1 MLKTSQKLL
10 WQLAASLLI
19 AIPIFAQT
27 HPASN
32 RRTVISPE
40 SREQVRKI
48 IPAIGLVQVR
58 VPEDADKKLRP
69 RGSAVIIRKDGL
81 VITNLHVV
89 MRDNS
94 TKLFDEIYLSLPEN
108 SKADAAAA
116 PKQYKLTSLLLN
128 EERDLAL
135 MRIVTKDEAEQ
146 KALNLPVIEFADAS
160 KLDLLDDLFILGFP
174 EKGGTTITVNY
185 GVVEGR
191 DALDEWIK
199 TDARLIHGNSGGAAV
214 DGSGKLIGIP
224 TRVEVD
230 RDEEKTYGAV
240 GYLRPVHLVTAM
252 IARWQEMELRNAR
265 MKAVVAGSTKE
276 TSPMKAWAANAEQFK
291 LSGTVRSIQGKPLT
305 GVKIGLAWA
314 GKEFNS
320 NDLISWCESNPEGQ
334 FSLEKTLPIGRY
346 NLRAKAD
353 GFDSINVEMN
363 LIRGVTPITIELK
376 PSK

>member
-10 WQLAASLLI
+10 WQIAASLMLTL
-19 AIPIFAQT
+19 PIFAQT
-27 HPASN
+27 HPVAN

-108 SKADAAAA
+108 SKTDAAAA

-135 MRIVTKDEAEQ
+135 MRIVTKDESEP
-146 KALNLPVIEFADAS
+146 LNLPVIEFADAN
-160 KLDLLDDLFILGFP
+160 KLDLLDDIFILGFP

-214 DGSGKLIGIP
+214 DASGKLIGIP

-240 GYLRPVHLVTAM
+240 GYLRPINLVTAM
-252 IARWQEMELRNAR
+252 IARWQEQELRNAR
-265 MKAVVAGSTKE
+265 MKAVLAGSTKE
-276 TSPMKAWAANAEQFK
+276 TAPMKARAANVEQFK
-291 LSGTVRSIQGKPLT
+291 LFGTVRSIQGKPLT
-305 GVKIGLAWA
+305 GVKVGIAFSGQ
-314 GKEFNS
+314 EFNS
-320 NDLISWCESNPEGQ
+320 NDLISWCESNAEGQ
-334 FSLEKTLPIGRY
+334 FSLEKTLPVGRY

-363 LIRGVTPITIELK
+363 LTKGVTPITIELK
-376 PSK
+376 PAK

>member
-1 MLKTSQKLL
+1 MLKTSQKFI
-10 WQLAASLLI
+10 WQLAAMLMI
-19 AIPIFAQT
+19 ALPIFAQT
-27 HPASN
+27 HQASN
-32 RRTVISPE
+32 RRTVISSE

-94 TKLFDEIYLSLPEN
+94 TKLFDEIYLCLPEN
-108 SKADAAAA
+108 SRTDAAAVA
-116 PKQYKLTSLLLN
+116 KQYKLTALLLN

-135 MRIVTKDEAEQ
+135 MRIVTKDETEP
-146 KALNLPVIEFADAS
+146 LNLPVIEFADPN
-160 KLDLLDDLFILGFP
+160 KLDLLDDIFILGFP

-214 DGSGKLIGIP
+214 DSTGKLIGIP

-240 GYLRPVHLVTAM
+240 GYLRPINLVTAM
-252 IARWQEMELRNAR
+252 IVRWQEQELRNAR
-265 MKAVVAGSTKE
+265 MKAVLAGSTKE
-276 TSPMKAWAANAEQFK
+276 TSPMKALATSAGQFK
-291 LSGTVRSIQGKPLT
+291 LFGTVRSIQGKPLA
-305 GVKIGLAWA
+305 GVKVGLAWS
-314 GKEFNS
+314 GQEFIS
-320 NDLISWCESNPEGQ
+320 NDLISWCESNAEGQ
-334 FSLEKTLPIGRY
+334 FSLEKTLPFGRY

-363 LIRGVTPITIELK
+363 LTKGVTPITIELK

>member
-10 WQLAASLLI
+10 WQLAASLIL
-19 AIPIFAQT
+19 ALPIFAQT
-27 HPASN
+27 HQASN

-69 RGSAVIIRKDGL
+69 RGSAVVIRKDGL

-108 SKADAAAA
+108 SKTDAATV
-116 PKQYKLTSLLLN
+116 PKQYRLTSLLLN

-135 MRIVTKDEAEQ
+135 MRIVPKDASEL
-146 KALNLPVIEFADAS
+146 LNLPVIEFADAN

-214 DGSGKLIGIP
+214 DSTGKLIGIP

-240 GYLRPVHLVTAM
+240 GYLRPINLVTAM
-252 IARWQEMELRNAR
+252 IARWQEQELRNAR
-265 MKAVVAGSTKE
+265 MKAVLAGTTKE
-276 TSPMKAWAANAEQFK
+276 TSPMKAVAANAEQFK
-291 LSGTVRSIQGKPLT
+291 LFGTVRSIQGKLLT
-305 GVKIGLAWA
+305 GVKVGLALS
-314 GKEFNS
+314 GKEYNS
-320 NDLISWCESNPEGQ
+320 NDLISWCESNAEGQ
-334 FSLEKTLPIGRY
+334 FSLEKTLPVGRY

-353 GFDSINVEMN
+353 GFDSMNVEMN
-363 LIRGVTPITIELK
+363 LTKGVTPITIELK
-376 PSK
+376 QSK

>member
-10 WQLAASLLI
+10 WQLAASLIL
-19 AIPIFAQT
+19 ALPIFAQT
-27 HPASN
+27 HQASN

-58 VPEDADKKLRP
+58 IPEDADKKFRP
-69 RGSAVIIRKDGL
+69 RGSAVVIRKDGL

-108 SKADAAAA
+108 SKTDAAAT
-116 PKQYKLTSLLLN
+116 PKQYRLTSLLLN

-135 MRIVTKDEAEQ
+135 MRIVPKDES
-146 KALNLPVIEFADAS
+146 KPLNLPVIEFADAN

-214 DGSGKLIGIP
+214 DATGKLIGIP

-240 GYLRPVHLVTAM
+240 GYLRPINLVTAM
-252 IARWQEMELRNAR
+252 ITRWQEQELRNAR
-265 MKAVVAGSTKE
+265 MKAVLAGSTKE
-276 TSPMKAWAANAEQFK
+276 TSPMKAIASNAEQFK
-291 LSGTVRSIQGKPLT
+291 LFGTVRSIQGKPLT
-305 GVKIGLAWA
+305 GVKVGLALS
-314 GKEFNS
+314 GKEYNS
-320 NDLISWCESNPEGQ
+320 NDLISWCESNAEGQ
-334 FSLEKTLPIGRY
+334 FALEKTLPVGRY

-353 GFDSINVEMN
+353 GFDSMNVEMN
-363 LIRGVTPITIELK
+363 LTKGVTPITIELK
-376 PSK
+376 QSR

>member
-1 MLKTSQKLL
+1 MLKTSQKFI
-10 WQLAASLLI
+10 WQLAAMLMI
-19 AIPIFAQT
+19 ALPIFAQT
-27 HPASN
+27 HQASN
-32 RRTVISPE
+32 RRTVISSE

-94 TKLFDEIYLSLPEN
+94 TKLFDEIYLCLPEN
-108 SKADAAAA
+108 SRTDAAAVA
-116 PKQYKLTSLLLN
+116 KQYKLTALLLN

-135 MRIVTKDEAEQ
+135 MRIVTKDETEP
-146 KALNLPVIEFADAS
+146 LNLPVIEFADPN
-160 KLDLLDDLFILGFP
+160 KLDLLDDIFILGFP

-214 DGSGKLIGIP
+214 DSTGKLIGIP

-240 GYLRPVHLVTAM
+240 GYLRPINLVTAM
-252 IARWQEMELRNAR
+252 IVRWQEQELRNVR
-265 MKAVVAGSTKE
+265 MKAVLAGSTKE
-276 TSPMKAWAANAEQFK
+276 TSPMKALATSAGQFK
-291 LSGTVRSIQGKPLT
+291 LFGTVRSIQGKPLA
-305 GVKIGLAWA
+305 GVKVGLAWS
-314 GKEFNS
+314 GQEFIS
-320 NDLISWCESNPEGQ
+320 NDLISWCESNAEGQ
-334 FSLEKTLPIGRY
+334 FSLEKTLPFGRY

-363 LIRGVTPITIELK
+363 LTKGVTPITIELK

>member
-10 WQLAASLLI
+10 WQLAASLIL
-19 AIPIFAQT
+19 ALPIFAQT
-27 HPASN
+27 YQASN

-69 RGSAVIIRKDGL
+69 RGSAVVIRKDGL

-108 SKADAAAA
+108 SKTDAATV
-116 PKQYKLTSLLLN
+116 PKQYRLTSLLLN

-135 MRIVTKDEAEQ
+135 MRIVPKDQSEP
-146 KALNLPVIEFADAS
+146 LNLPVIEFADAN

-214 DGSGKLIGIP
+214 DASGKLIGIP

-240 GYLRPVHLVTAM
+240 GYLRPINLVTAM
-252 IARWQEMELRNAR
+252 ITRWQEQELRNAR
-265 MKAVVAGSTKE
+265 MKAVLAGSTKE
-276 TSPMKAWAANAEQFK
+276 TTPMKVIASNAEQFK
-291 LSGTVRSIQGKPLT
+291 LFGTVRSIQGKPLT
-305 GVKIGLAWA
+305 GVKVGLALS
-314 GKEFNS
+314 GKEYNS
-320 NDLISWCESNPEGQ
+320 SDLISWCESNAEGQ
-334 FSLEKTLPIGRY
+334 FSLENTLPVGRY

-363 LIRGVTPITIELK
+363 LTKGVTPITIELK
-376 PSK
+376 PSR